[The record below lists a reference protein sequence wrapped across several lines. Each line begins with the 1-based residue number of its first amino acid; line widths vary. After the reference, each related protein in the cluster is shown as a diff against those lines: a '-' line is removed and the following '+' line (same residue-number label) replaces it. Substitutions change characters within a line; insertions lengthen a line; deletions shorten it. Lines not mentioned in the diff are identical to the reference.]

1 MGKYNLM
8 LVATIAIG
16 VFALPMV
23 VSTFSGSHAYVAGEN
38 VECLKCHADVE
49 AELAS
54 SSTNHTHANDDWA
67 KTPLDC
73 DECHNVSGIG
83 ASVGGGHAAQ
93 KVNCA
98 FCHNKSTY
106 TGGDL
111 TSLTYRNWAHDF
123 DNLTGL
129 YYEYEMNCD
138 SCHSTELDHGYCSM
152 PGGCHNPGDWDEYS
166 ANMFLDDVFNEITL
180 ETAAHYTFYQ
190 NAVDDETLLGGT
202 ESCVGCHT
210 HVEMNFTEPLGT
222 YSMTYDPIT
231 GTFDKE

>member
-38 VECLKCHADVE
+38 VDCLKCHADVE

-54 SSTNHTHANDDWA
+54 SSTNHTHANDAWEE
-67 KTPLDC
+67 KQVLDC
-73 DECHNVSGIG
+73 DECHDVSGIG
-83 ASVGGGHAAQ
+83 DSPGGGHAAQ
-93 KVNCA
+93 KVDCA
-98 FCHNKSTY
+98 FCHNSTAFGSGY
-106 TGGDL
+106 ITFM
-111 TSLTYRNWAHDF
+111 HDIR
-123 DNLTGL
+123 
-129 YYEYEMNCD
+129 
-138 SCHSTELDHGYCSM
+138 
-152 PGGCHNPGDWDEYS
+152 DEYGMDCEDCHDPAIS
-166 ANMFLDDVFNEITL
+166 GYSNNMFLNDVFDEITL

-190 NAVDDETLLGGT
+190 NAVNDTTLLGGT

-210 HVEMNFTEPLGT
+210 HAEVNFTQPLGT

-231 GTFDKE
+231 GTFGKE